1 MTTRSK
7 ATLPGWFKQAAVA
20 VGSLTLATALSGC
33 GKPPEV
39 AMVPCP
45 AKNQATYTA
54 LDLSDSARGAAQ
66 VADRLK
72 LVEEALTETA
82 VCRGTARVVAFSN
95 SDAATAV
102 LFDADLKPEGATD
115 QARRRR
121 APKLVDEAM
130 VEVRRKLEQAQASLP
145 GGGTDVVAQLRLI
158 SEFQQQVGI
167 ERPLVARI
175 LTDGISTT
183 GVVLNRPDLN
193 DTLATNLANGITL
206 PTLSK
211 STDVVFAGI
220 GRVAGSDIPPTE
232 FTNAVKTFFSTV
244 CSRLGVKSCV
254 PISDLIL
261 GVKEK

>member
-1 MTTRSK
+1 MTTRDK
-7 ATLPGWFKQAAVA
+7 ATLPGWLKTTGVV
-20 VGSLTLATALSGC
+20 VGSLALTTALSAC

-39 AMVPCP
+39 AKTPCP
-45 AKNQATYTA
+45 AKNQASYTA
-54 LDLSDSARGAAQ
+54 LDLSDSARDTGL

-72 LVEEALTETA
+72 LVEESLTETA
-82 VCRGTARVVAFSN
+82 VCSGTARVVAFSN
-95 SDAATAV
+95 SEAATAI

-130 VEVRRKLEQAQASLP
+130 VEVRHNLERAKASLP

-158 SEFQQQVGI
+158 SEYHQQIGVD
-167 ERPLVARI
+167 RPLVARV

-183 GVVLNRPDLN
+183 GVVLNRSDLT
-193 DTLATNLANGITL
+193 DTLAANLANTIAL
-206 PTLSK
+206 PTLTK

-220 GRVAGSDIPPTE
+220 GKVSGPDIPPTE

-244 CSRLGVKSCV
+244 CGRLGAKTCV

-261 GVKEK
+261 GVKK